1 MATKNEIVSFNAEV
15 PEMSKLL
22 EIDGAELDS
31 VTGGVA
37 KEPDCPNLTSCTTYT
52 QCTIKASL

>member
-22 EIDGAELDS
+22 EIDGAELDI
-31 VTGGVA
+31 VTGGLA
-37 KEPDCPNLTSCTTYT
+37 KEPSCPNLTSCDVYT
-52 QCTIKASL
+52 QCTVKASV